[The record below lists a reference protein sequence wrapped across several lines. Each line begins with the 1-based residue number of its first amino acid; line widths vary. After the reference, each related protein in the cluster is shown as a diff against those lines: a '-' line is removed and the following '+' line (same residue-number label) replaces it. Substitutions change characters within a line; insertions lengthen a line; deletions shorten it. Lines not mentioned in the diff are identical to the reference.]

1 MKDKKNSPIGSVG
14 DKIIERT
21 NALTLMR
28 NSSEYFEYYKRG
40 KPVTKTGKVDVSN
53 VSYFLLMRSLEL
65 GMKALLKMKEGCT
78 VLYLKNKFKHN
89 VYILYSYCIEKKYLK
104 PHKKEI
110 QIALKMLNIYY
121 SEKDFEYTR
130 IGTKELPYTYYIVL
144 LIEDVHKELNLIIQT
159 TGIKRYI

>member
-1 MKDKKNSPIGSVG
+1 MKDKKNSYIGSVG
-14 DKIIERT
+14 GKIIERT
-21 NALTLMR
+21 NGLTLMR
-28 NSSEYFEYYKRG
+28 NSREYFEYYKRG
-40 KPVTKTGKVDVSN
+40 KPDRKISKVDVSN

-89 VYILYSYCIEKKYLK
+89 VFKLYSYCVEKGYLK

-130 IGTKELPYTYYIVL
+130 IGVKELPFTYYIVS
-144 LIEDVHKELNLIIQT
+144 LIEDVHKELNFIIQT